1 MENKLY
7 VIDANVFLEYIFSRP
22 LLDKARQIIEDAIFK
37 EIEILLPSLVLDE
50 ITEVLCGNLDNLN
63 EVDSHLRYIEK
74 LVKEEVIQIVVPN
87 SKVRLK
93 AIEMARVGHK
103 KSGYPELTDC
113 LYHSLAIL
121 NDAVFI
127 TNDKRHI
134 SKVKSYGH
142 IQELSCYRVKS
153 VN

>member
-1 MENKLY
+1 MKNKLY
-7 VIDANVFLEYIFSRP
+7 VIDANVFLEYIFSRT
-22 LLDKARQIIEDAIFK
+22 LQDKAKQIIKDAILK

-93 AIEMARVGHK
+93 AIEMARNGHK

-134 SKVKSYGH
+134 SKVKSYDH
-142 IQELSCYRVKS
+142 IQELSCYRATFVS
-153 VN
+153 